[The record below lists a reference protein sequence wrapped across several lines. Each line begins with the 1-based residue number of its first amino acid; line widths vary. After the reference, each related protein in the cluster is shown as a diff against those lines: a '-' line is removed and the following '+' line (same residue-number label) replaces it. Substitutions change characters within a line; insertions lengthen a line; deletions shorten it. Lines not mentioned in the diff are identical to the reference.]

1 MSLSPNVPEERES
14 YHYETSTTPRWVP
27 ISVILLFVLLAVLG
41 YMGYAERGRL
51 EADLAK
57 SSDKANVL
65 AAQLDQANSRIADL
79 KAHVEGTEQ
88 KLGMTRTELAQA
100 NSRAE
105 AIRKLQKSSDERL
118 SEQLGKVKQESEEKI
133 GYVANEVGGARKDI
147 EATKTDLETT
157 KGKLERV
164 IGDAGVMSGL
174 IARNRED
181 LETLRRRGER
191 NIFEFDLQ
199 RSKTPQRVGPVQ
211 LALNKTDAKKQRY
224 TMTVFADD
232 KAIEKKDRSANE
244 PIQFYVNAGGSGR
257 ELYEVVVFT
266 VSKDHAGG
274 YLTTPK
280 NAAAA
285 AAKPASQ

>member
-1 MSLSPNVPEERES
+1 MSLSPNIPEERES
-14 YHYETSTTPRWVP
+14 YPYETASTPRWVLL
-27 ISVILLFVLLAVLG
+27 SVIVLFVLLALLAYG
-41 YMGYAERGRL
+41 GYAERARL
-51 EADLAK
+51 EADLSK
-57 SSDKANVL
+57 SSEKANVL
-65 AAQLDQANSRIADL
+65 SAQLDQANARIAEL

-100 NSRAE
+100 ASRAE
-105 AIRKLQKSSDERL
+105 SIRKAQKTSDERL

-133 GYVANEVGGARKDI
+133 GYVASEVGGAKKEI
-147 EATKTDLETT
+147 EATKTDLEAT

-181 LETLRRRGER
+181 LDVLRRRGER

-199 RSKTPQRVGPVQ
+199 KSKSPQRVGPVQ
-211 LALNKTDAKKQRY
+211 LALNKADAKKQRY

-244 PIQFYVNAGGSGR
+244 PIQFYVNAGGAGR
-257 ELYEVVVFT
+257 ELYEVVVFS
-266 VSKDHAGG
+266 VAKDHAVG

-280 NAAAA
+280 NAGAA

>member
-14 YHYETSTTPRWVP
+14 YHYESASTPRWVLL
-27 ISVILLFVLLAVLG
+27 SVVVLFVLVAILSYA
-41 YMGYAERGRL
+41 GYAERARL

-57 SSDKANVL
+57 STDRSNVL
-65 AAQLDQANSRIADL
+65 SAQLDQANARLADL
-79 KAHVEGTEQ
+79 KAHVEGAEQ
-88 KLGMTRTELAQA
+88 KLGMTRTELARA
-100 NSRAE
+100 ASRAE
-105 AIRKLQKSSDERL
+105 SIRKEQKTADEQL
-118 SEQLGKVKQESEEKI
+118 SAQLGKVKQESEEKI
-133 GYVANEVGGARKDI
+133 GYVASEVGGAKKEI
-147 EATKTDLETT
+147 EATKSDLEVT

-181 LETLRRRGER
+181 LEVLRRRGER

-199 RSKTPQRVGPVQ
+199 RSKSPQRVGPVQ
-211 LALNKTDAKKQRY
+211 LALNKADAKKQRY
-224 TMTVFADD
+224 TLTVYADD

-244 PIQFYVNAGGSGR
+244 PIQFYVNAGGAGR
-257 ELYEVVVFT
+257 ELYEVVVFN
-266 VSKDHAGG
+266 VAKDHAAG